1 MSIAPAADVNQH
13 LQLSQ
18 LWKRACRAP
27 AAGQGGCIAMGRR
40 VWGCCDPIAAGE
52 AEQQDVA
59 PSTAL
64 LTSEVLVVIQ
74 PQVLQAGK
82 CPRSAP
88 LVRQSPGKCLPRHVQ
103 LDERAA
109 SGGCFIARYEQPV
122 HAQLRRSQ
130 MTGPTTVQPLTLC
143 SQALGPACPALLP
156 GWLGKPTRS
165 HSLRSPSS
173 CKSGQHGV
181 VG

>member
-1 MSIAPAADVNQH
+1 MADGMLIALAADVNQH

-18 LWKRACRAP
+18 LWKRSCRAP
-27 AAGQGGCIAMGRR
+27 AAGQGGCIALGQRA
-40 VWGCCDPIAAGE
+40 WGCCDPIAAGE

-88 LVRQSPGKCLPRHVQ
+88 LVRQSPGKRLPRHVE
-103 LDERAA
+103 LGERAA

-122 HAQLRRSQ
+122 HAQLRKPDDRPNNGTAAHVMFASSGASVPCAAARLAGQ
-130 MTGPTTVQPLTLC
+130 ANTVSFIAQP
-143 SQALGPACPALLP
+143 QLL
-156 GWLGKPTRS
+156 
-165 HSLRSPSS
+165 
-173 CKSGQHGV
+173 
-181 VG
+181 